1 MNLHTA
7 FTVPPTPLE
16 LPKGF
21 RDAAVL
27 VPIWQEQLLLTVR
40 SANLNSHAAQIS
52 FPGGRVDEGESYEE
66 CALREAWEEVGLPM
80 NTVEIVGQLSPLL
93 SPFGFRVF
101 PIVGLVGQE
110 PQLDLNAHEV
120 DKVLWVPIADLQ
132 TTPAYTEVRK
142 LNRLPENVRPEVR
155 EIFIAPD
162 SPFKARL
169 WHYPWKGYDI
179 WGLTGNIVHELL
191 ERVREADS

>member
-1 MNLHTA
+1 MNLRTA
-7 FTVPPTPLE
+7 FTVPPNPLE

-52 FPGGRVDEGESYEE
+52 FPGGRVDHGESYEE
-66 CALREAWEEVGLPM
+66 CALREAWEEVGLPT
-80 NTVEIVGQLSPLL
+80 NTVEVVGQLSPLL

-101 PIVGLVGQE
+101 PIVGLVNQE

-120 DKVLWVPIADLQ
+120 DKVLWVPISELQ
-132 TTPAYTEVRK
+132 ITPAYTEVRK
-142 LNRLPENVRPEVR
+142 LNRLPENAPVAVR
-155 EIFIAPD
+155 EVFTDPN

-179 WGLTGNIVHELL
+179 WGLTGNIVQELL
-191 ERVREADS
+191 EKLKAEG